1 MSNSPLN
8 LPISLGKAEP
18 RRKGD
23 FNKLCIVNLK
33 LNPPIQILK
42 IFILLIAINVYTFP
56 QLEKLNP
63 ESGIRDLESGIN
75 KIISDPFFDHTL
87 IAIDVFDLTD
97 SITLFHINE
106 KLLLRPASNMK
117 ILTSIAGLINL
128 GKDYQFKTQLFHTGV
143 IEEQTLLGDLFVVGG
158 FDPNFK
164 TEDLDSLV
172 RIVQSLGIKNIE
184 GGIYADV
191 SNKDSLYWG
200 KGWMW
205 DDDPD
210 PDAPYL
216 SALNINDNSIEV
228 FVQGS
233 KIDSPAVVTL
243 IPNTNFVTI
252 ENKSMTVSEG
262 NANNF
267 LITRDW
273 VNRKNTIIVDGK
285 VRKAPLNDSSE
296 YKSKVNLLY
305 PERYFLTLFKE
316 KLEKEDIHIDKPIDI
331 KRLEVN
337 PIYLGS
343 IYRSIDTVLS
353 ELNIDS
359 DNLNAEMIVYTMA
372 YKDSGA
378 PATADDGLAA
388 IKRFIDTLGF
398 NHDSYSIAD
407 GSGVS
412 HYNLVSAELLLET
425 FKYIYYRRKDL
436 FPLFYNS
443 LAVAGVNGTLRN
455 RMKSTSAQN
464 NVRAKTGTLNGVSN
478 LSGYVTAKNGH
489 LLAFSILMQNFVEE
503 HSKARSFQDKICML
517 LAEYE

>member
-1 MSNSPLN
+1 VLSLESGNSF
-8 LPISLGKAEP
+8 P
-18 RRKGD
+18 RKV
-23 FNKLCIVNLK
+23 K
-33 LNPPIQILK
+33 LK
-42 IFILLIAINVYTFP
+42 IIIKIFLTSICLFVFT
-56 QLEKLNP
+56 LNIFTQP
-63 ESGIRDLESGIN
+63 DNQHQESSIQDLTSGIN
-75 KIISDPFFDHTL
+75 KLINDPFFEKTT
-87 IAIDVFDLTD
+87 IAIDIFDLTD
-97 SITLFHINE
+97 SISLFKHNE
-106 KLLLRPASNMK
+106 KPLLHPASNMK
-117 ILTSIAGLINL
+117 ILTSIAGLMNL

-143 IEEQTLLGDLFVVGG
+143 IEDETLFGDLFVVGG

-228 FVQGS
+228 FVEGS
-233 KIDSPAVVTL
+233 EIGSPAKVTL
-243 IPNTNFVTI
+243 IPQTDFVDIINNT
-252 ENKSMTVSEG
+252 KTVS
-262 NANNF
+262 ANSRESF
-267 LITRDW
+267 KIARDW
-273 VNRKNTIIVDGK
+273 VNKKNTIIVEGEVPK
-285 VRKAPLNDSSE
+285 VKVIDSTAQTE
-296 YKSKVNLLY
+296 KVNLVN
-305 PERYFLTLFKE
+305 PEKYFLTLFKE
-316 KLEKEDIHIDKPIDI
+316 HLEQKEIQFVKPSGI
-331 KRLEVN
+331 KILEANSV
-337 PIYLGS
+337 YLAA
-343 IYRSIDTVLS
+343 INRSIDTVLS
-353 ELNIDS
+353 EVNKDS
-359 DNLNAEMIVYTMA
+359 DNLDAEMLLYAIA
-372 YKDSGA
+372 FNDSGA
-378 PATADDGLAA
+378 PANADNGLAA
-388 IKRFIDTLGF
+388 VKRFIDTLGF
-398 NHDSYSIAD
+398 NSDDYYLAD

-425 FKYIYYRRKDL
+425 FKYIYYKRKDL

-478 LSGYVTAKNGH
+478 LSGYVTSKNGH
-489 LLAFSILMQNFVEE
+489 LLAYSIMMQNFVEE
-503 HSKARSFQDKICML
+503 HSKARSFQDTICML